1 MEALLTLLKSNP
13 YFSAGF
19 GLVGVGAGLALLR
32 RGSQSLM
39 QYGKRQ
45 LYVSIELPSTDKSY
59 WWLMRWMRDRAPRQQ
74 HLTIRTSQQRDTRG
88 VMQTDY
94 EFLPGTGNHLLRYQ
108 GAFMRVERKRE
119 RLDNSATSGTIQ
131 ELLIVTMLG
140 HNKHKLFALLDEAK
154 SLAQHDEAA
163 RVVIMTALGHEWR
176 PFGPARPKR
185 DLSSVVLQS
194 GVCERLVR
202 DVSEFMTRADWY
214 RARGI
219 PWRRGYL
226 LHGPPGTGKSSLV
239 HALASHFGLSICLLS
254 LNDRALTDDR
264 LMHLLTTA
272 PDSCIVLLEDI
283 DAAFQSLD
291 QVAEL
296 AADPMHKI
304 KWAGHTGVTYS
315 GLLNALDGVASGEGR
330 ICFMTTNH
338 LHKLPPAL
346 IRPGRID
353 LIQEIGLASRDQIRQ
368 LFLRFYPVPSSED
381 PAVLA
386 QHSALLESF
395 SGKLTSGQY
404 STAQLQGHL
413 LHYKDDARAAV
424 ERVDEWIRAHPSHV
438 TAARD

>member
-1 MEALLTLLKSNP
+1 
-13 YFSAGF
+13 
-19 GLVGVGAGLALLR
+19 
-32 RGSQSLM
+32 
-39 QYGKRQ
+39 
-45 LYVSIELPSTDKSY
+45 
-59 WWLMRWMRDRAPRQQ
+59 
-74 HLTIRTSQQRDTRG
+74 
-88 VMQTDY
+88 
-94 EFLPGTGNHLLRYQ
+94 
-108 GAFMRVERKRE
+108 MRVERKRE

-368 LFLRFYPVPSSED
+368 LFLRFYPVPSSD
-381 PAVLA
+381 DSAVLA

-424 ERVDEWIRAHPSHV
+424 EHVDEWIRAHPSHV

>member
-1 MEALLTLLKSNP
+1 M
-13 YFSAGF
+13 
-19 GLVGVGAGLALLR
+19 
-32 RGSQSLM
+32 
-39 QYGKRQ
+39 
-45 LYVSIELPSTDKSY
+45 
-59 WWLMRWMRDRAPRQQ
+59 
-74 HLTIRTSQQRDTRG
+74 
-88 VMQTDY
+88 
-94 EFLPGTGNHLLRYQ
+94 
-108 GAFMRVERKRE
+108 
-119 RLDNSATSGTIQ
+119 Q
-131 ELLIVTMLG
+131 ELLTVTMLG
-140 HNKHKLFALLDEAK
+140 HNKRKLFALLDEAK
-154 SLAQHDEAA
+154 TLAQHDEAA

-185 DLSSVVLQS
+185 ELSSVVLQS

-202 DVSEFMTRADWY
+202 DVSEFMTCADWY
-214 RARGI
+214 RSRGI

-291 QVAEL
+291 QVGAL
-296 AADPMHKI
+296 AADPMQQI

-353 LIQEIGLASRDQIRQ
+353 LIQEIGLASRDQIQQ
-368 LFLRFYPVPSSED
+368 LFLRFYPPPSTDDAALSSEH
-381 PAVLA
+381 ATLVETFSTKLVKGKY
-386 QHSALLESF
+386 SA
-395 SGKLTSGQY
+395 
-404 STAQLQGHL
+404 AQLQGYLL
-413 LHYKDDARAAV
+413 LHKDDARAAV
-424 ERVDEWIRAHPSHV
+424 SHVDEWIRTHTSHV
-438 TAARD
+438 TVARD